1 MIKLNNFY
9 IGESVSFI
17 RKNIPDDFV
26 DLTVTSPPYDDLR
39 IYKGF
44 VFDYQNMLKE
54 LYRVTKQ
61 GGVVVW
67 VVNDKTYKGSE
78 TLTSFKQAL
87 FAKEKIGFNVETMIY
102 NRTSPFPANIRYQQ
116 DFEYM
121 FVFSKGKVKT
131 FNPLRELKSEKEIKK
146 ITKRKIDPKTKSYR
160 NKDGSTKKLDENG
173 LKRVEKASKDITKIK
188 SNVWR
193 INAGYMVSTVDK
205 IAFNHPAIFPDK
217 LAEDHIISWSNEG
230 DIVLDPM
237 CGAGTTCKMAWLNNR
252 KFIGIDM
259 SEEYI
264 NEICIPRLEMYG
276 WKQEENKNTNINILT
291 N

>member
-1 MIKLNNFY
+1 MLLYILIKLNNFY
-9 IGESVSFI
+9 IGESVNFI

-26 DLTVTSPPYDDLR
+26 DLTVTSPPYDNLR
-39 IYKGF
+39 TYKGF
-44 VFDYQNMLKE
+44 VFDYQSMLKE

-67 VVNDKTYKGSE
+67 VVGDATIKGSE
-78 TLTSFKQAL
+78 TGTSFKQAL
-87 FAKEKIGFNVETMIY
+87 YSKKIGFNLHDTMIY
-102 NRTSPFPANIRYQQ
+102 AKNAVGVVGSKYCYQQ
-116 DFEYM
+116 SFEYM
-121 FVFSKGKVKT
+121 FVLTKGKIRT
-131 FNPLRELKSEKEIKK
+131 FNPIKDLVPKNAGKPTRYTKNAKSNTEGYSTETHVK
-146 ITKRKIDPKTKSYR
+146 IAPKTPKRK
-160 NKDGSTKKLDENG
+160 
-173 LKRVEKASKDITKIK
+173 
-188 SNVWR
+188 NVWYYN
-193 INAGYMVSTVDK
+193 IGFASQDDK
-205 IAFNHPAIFPDK
+205 NSHPAVFPEQ
-217 LAEDHIISWSNEG
+217 LAQDHIISWSNEG